1 MELGA
6 FSELYC
12 RRVPGTQL
20 IGGYFFIWVKNGSKN
35 WRGLIFLG
43 ILGTFGT
50 SHLEIQFFVF
60 TLDKMMVKKASHAIA
75 IVQPL

>member
-1 MELGA
+1 MDE
-6 FSELYC
+6 
-12 RRVPGTQL
+12 
-20 IGGYFFIWVKNGSKN
+20 KNGEV
-35 WRGLIFLG
+35 LIFLR

-75 IVQPL
+75 IFQPL